1 MLTALA
7 CLPFVVAGILAPVAI
22 VRTWRRYGSAVQ
34 AILSKE
40 F

>member
-1 MLTALA
+1 MLATLCA
-7 CLPFVVAGILAPVAI
+7 LPFIVAGILAPVAI
-22 VRTWRRYGSAVQ
+22 VRAWRRYGSAVR